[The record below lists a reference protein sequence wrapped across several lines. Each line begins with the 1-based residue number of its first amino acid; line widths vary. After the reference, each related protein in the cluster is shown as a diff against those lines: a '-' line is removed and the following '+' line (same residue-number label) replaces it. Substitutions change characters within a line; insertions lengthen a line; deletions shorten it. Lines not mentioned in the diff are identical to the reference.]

1 MMSKVRLPKDSFRQK
16 ISRNSLT
23 SEMTN
28 FDNCFDNCCQR
39 EVKEMSKIRSTC
51 QRFSLTTSNVKIFL
65 QGLNFFH
72 WMCPD
77 FFVRWKY
84 YKIIQTT
91 SHTAPTN
98 PTQPHHQQIHTTT
111 HHPPTPPT
119 QPHNPP
125 NDTTHPPFCKSF
137 GGI

>member
-1 MMSKVRLPKDSFRQK
+1 MMSKLRLPKDSFRQK

-77 FFVRWKY
+77 FLSVGS
-84 YKIIQTT
+84 TT
-91 SHTAPTN
+91 KLSKQP
-98 PTQPHHQQIHTTT
+98 PTQPQPTPPNHTTNRST
-111 HHPPTPPT
+111 PYTPPTPPT
-119 QPHNPP
+119 PH
-125 NDTTHPPFCKSF
+125 HPPKQVLLLCS
-137 GGI
+137 

>member
-1 MMSKVRLPKDSFRQK
+1 MKLMVMRMTRDMAKLDTQAWVYFMMSKLRLPKDSFRQK

-77 FFVRWKY
+77 FLSVGS
-84 YKIIQTT
+84 TT
-91 SHTAPTN
+91 NLSK
-98 PTQPHHQQIHTTT
+98 Q
-111 HHPPTPPT
+111 PPT
-119 QPHNPP
+119 QPQPTPP
-125 NDTTHPPFCKSF
+125 NHTTSVSSLRSAYP
-137 GGI
+137 G